1 MLIHVFNDDDSIS
14 ILIDSRIVI
23 IRKIDDN
30 YNKIAENLK
39 LRNWDLVIKLIKVSV
54 K

>member
-1 MLIHVFNDDDSIS
+1 MLIHVFNDDSIS

-30 YNKIAENLK
+30 YNKIVENLK

-54 K
+54 N

>member
-1 MLIHVFNDDDSIS
+1 MLIHVFNDDSIS

-54 K
+54 N